1 MVQVANVAVSDG
13 GELDHS
19 VRAASLRHY
28 GQRER
33 SRGAIARHSLN
44 QVLRC
49 VYTLGCDVLLR
60 ATRRSGHAGS
70 LTLDSRIRQHHS
82 HAARHSA
89 QRHPAGSRI
98 ALLNCAMNVIVAC
111 KVAESAVSM
120 KRVDRFLR
128 LEELPPSPA
137 ALTEC
142 TDDIDDAAAKAA
154 RDSAIALDILTENTR
169 SAADDLS
176 LSLSSA
182 NPFVTQRLPRGSVR
196 VIDGEFAWAKS
207 DPKPALRGVNL
218 NVSCFQPCCV

>member
-1 MVQVANVAVSDG
+1 
-13 GELDHS
+13 
-19 VRAASLRHY
+19 
-28 GQRER
+28 
-33 SRGAIARHSLN
+33 
-44 QVLRC
+44 
-49 VYTLGCDVLLR
+49 
-60 ATRRSGHAGS
+60 
-70 LTLDSRIRQHHS
+70 
-82 HAARHSA
+82 
-89 QRHPAGSRI
+89 
-98 ALLNCAMNVIVAC
+98 MNVIVAC